1 MVICFDNGCHGL
13 SYALRFLSKRVM
25 TFYTYLKNAL
35 LLKCPSCMQDDIFT
49 GILKMNFKC
58 KNCLH
63 VYELEQGYFVGAIY
77 INYGITVFS
86 SFLLYKILSFYFSIK
101 LEFLIIA
108 LSFFCIIF
116 PVLFFRFSR
125 SLWINIDFFINKK
138 KY

>member
-1 MVICFDNGCHGL
+1 
-13 SYALRFLSKRVM
+13 M

-49 GILKMNFKC
+49 GMLKMNFKC

-77 INYGITVFS
+77 INYGMTVLA
-86 SFLLYKILSFYFSIK
+86 SFLLYSILSFCFSVK

-108 LSFFCIIF
+108 LSLFCIIF